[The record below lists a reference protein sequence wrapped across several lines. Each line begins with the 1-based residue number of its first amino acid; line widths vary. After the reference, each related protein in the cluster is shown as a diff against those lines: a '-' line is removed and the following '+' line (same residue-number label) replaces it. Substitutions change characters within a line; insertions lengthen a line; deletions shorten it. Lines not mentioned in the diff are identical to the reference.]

1 MPDFVQTT
9 VQDIDD
15 QLRALRDETSRLEA
29 ARAALTGGTRRPG
42 RPARNGTLPAPAR
55 PAARGNGRAPAP
67 RRRRDGNTRANQTLE
82 LVRNKPGITIPE
94 IAKAMKIEPNYLYR
108 VLPRLESNGQ
118 VKRDGQGWHPAA
130 SSTSTR
136 TEPVRNAPARKRTRA
151 AKPKP
156 AASATRPAPTR
167 QTAASNSATN
177 GRTAPGATKA
187 SVLAA
192 LAGGEALTAGQL
204 ATKAGLARPTVS
216 TTLSKL
222 AKTGEVQKAAR
233 GYRLAAAA

>member
-1 MPDFVQTT
+1 LPDFIQTA
-9 VQDIDD
+9 VKDIDD
-15 QLRALRDETSRLEA
+15 QLRALKDETSRLEA
-29 ARAALTGGTRRPG
+29 ARAALAGPTGRRGRPSSNGTARPRAGSTSRRNG
-42 RPARNGTLPAPAR
+42 RPA
-55 PAARGNGRAPAP
+55 AP
-67 RRRRDGNTRANQTLE
+67 RSRGGNTRANQTLE
-82 LVRNKPGITIPE
+82 LVREKPGITITE

-118 VKRDGQGWHPAA
+118 VKRDGQGWHPSA

-136 TEPVRNAPARKRTRA
+136 TAPVRKRTRA

-156 AASATRPAPTR
+156 AASATRPAR
-167 QTAASNSATN
+167 ARRAAASKSATN
-177 GRTAPGATKA
+177 GRRTHGATKS

-192 LAGGEALTAGQL
+192 LAGGEALTAGQV

-222 AKTGEVQKAAR
+222 AKTGEVQKADR
-233 GYRLAAAA
+233 GYRLPAAA